1 MQRVTVSALS
11 TQPTVCSF
19 PQLEGTGPT
28 LARIPRSTLE
38 IMLGAFVGFPRSSHN
53 KQHRDCPN
61 ATAETFQRRL
71 LLCKVV
77 WSPIRRPINPEQ
89 EPKKLAPWAKRR
101 FHGETSCV
109 NLCHC
114 SLSSSGLFCF
124 HYFALLCSTH
134 YSLSLSISLAPSFSV
149 SMAASR

>member
-1 MQRVTVSALS
+1 MSALS